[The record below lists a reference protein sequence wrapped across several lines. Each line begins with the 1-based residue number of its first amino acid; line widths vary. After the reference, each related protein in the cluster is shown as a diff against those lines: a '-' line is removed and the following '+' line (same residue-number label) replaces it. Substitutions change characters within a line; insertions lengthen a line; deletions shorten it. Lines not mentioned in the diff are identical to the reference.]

1 MVDGA
6 VAARRTGRTADRI
19 VFLGHATVLIEVD
32 GVRLLTDPLL
42 RGRVAHLRRQVP
54 PVQQSLFADVDAVL
68 ISHLHHDHLDLASLR
83 LLGGDTPLVVPAG
96 AGGWLRHKGFG
107 TVTELKV
114 GGVAQVGAATEPG
127 VGGVAQVGTV
137 AEPGVGVVAQGGTV
151 TELAA
156 GDVAEAGTLT
166 VTAVQA
172 RHDGRRLGGP
182 RAETLGYLVSGG
194 HTVYFAGDTE
204 LFAEM
209 SHLPRPLD
217 AALLPV
223 AGWGPTLG
231 AGHMGP
237 LDAARA
243 VGLIEPRIAIP
254 VHWGTLSPL
263 GLGRRDRA
271 RLGDPPRLFAEH
283 MAKLAPRVEV
293 RILAPGQEADL

>member
-6 VAARRTGRTADRI
+6 VAARHTGKAADRI
-19 VFLGHATVLIEVD
+19 VFLGHASVLIEVD

-42 RGRVAHLRRQVP
+42 RGRVAHLRRQAPSVRRE
-54 PVQQSLFADVDAVL
+54 LFADPGVVL

-83 LLGGDTPLVVPAG
+83 LLGGATPLVVPAG
-96 AGGWLRHKGFG
+96 AGGWLRRRGFG
-107 TVTELKV
+107 AVTEL
-114 GGVAQVGAATEPG
+114 GV
-127 VGGVAQVGTV
+127 
-137 AEPGVGVVAQGGTV
+137 
-151 TELAA
+151 
-156 GDVAEAGTLT
+156 GDVAKVGTLT

-182 RAETLGYLVSGG
+182 HAETLGYLVSGG

-204 LFAEM
+204 LFADM
-209 SHLPRPLD
+209 SNLPRPLD
-217 AALLPV
+217 VALLPV

-243 VGLIEPRIAIP
+243 VRLTGPRIAVP
-254 VHWGTLSPL
+254 VHWGTLLPI
-263 GLGRRDRA
+263 GLGHRHRA

-283 MAKLAPRVEV
+283 VASLAPSVEV
-293 RILAPGQEADL
+293 RILSPGQETELSYSKAREQKAERSVTN

>member
-42 RGRVAHLRRQVP
+42 RGRVAHLRRQVAQ
-54 PVQQSLFADVDAVL
+54 VQTNQFTDVDAVL
-68 ISHLHHDHLDLASLR
+68 ISHLHHDHLDLPSLR
-83 LLGGDTPLVVPAG
+83 LLGGDTPLIVPAG
-96 AGGWLRHKGFG
+96 AGGWLRRRGFEAATELAVG
-107 TVTELKV
+107 EVAQVGAVTELGV
-114 GGVAQVGAATEPG
+114 GEVAQVGAATELA
-127 VGGVAQVGTV
+127 VGGVAK
-137 AEPGVGVVAQGGTV
+137 
-151 TELAA
+151 
-156 GDVAEAGTLT
+156 AGTLT

-182 RAETLGYLVSGG
+182 RAATLGYLVSGG

-209 SHLPRPLD
+209 SHLPQPLD
-217 AALLPV
+217 VALLPV

-243 VGLIEPRIAIP
+243 VGMIEPHVAIP

-271 RLGDPPRLFAEH
+271 RIGEPPRLFGEH
-283 MAKLAPRVEV
+283 VAAIAPRVEV
-293 RILAPGQEADL
+293 RILAPGEETDL